1 MRQECEAK
9 LTLTSTNY
17 ETKIASLE
25 KELAEAQE
33 QVRNIQYVWPRNDTL
48 Y

>member
-17 ETKIASLE
+17 EAKIASLE
-25 KELAEAQE
+25 KELAEAKE
-33 QVRNIQYVWPRNDTL
+33 MVSKIYLEIKPLLVV
-48 Y
+48 